1 MVRGHALVPTY
12 GARVTDVLRG
22 MLRPALLPAEG
33 RVFIVADWSS
43 IEARVTP
50 WLAGVTG
57 EAKLDVFRSGR
68 DPYIVNAAG
77 AFRVPY
83 EEVTD
88 AQRQLGKVME
98 LSCGFAGG
106 AGAFAAMGR
115 AYGTVLPEAE
125 AKRMVAAW
133 RRVNAW
139 APPFWTALEHA
150 YLRAMRNPGHEF
162 DAGRVTYLF
171 DGQHLWY
178 VLPSGRVLCYPFARL
193 EEDGVSYAKASWKP
207 KADAVE
213 WPRGRLWSGLAAENC
228 TQAVAADI
236 LRAALRRLPD
246 VVLHVHDEIVQE
258 VPTGR
263 ADRQALV
270 DVMTTPP
277 KWATGLPLACSAKV
291 MTRYGK

>member
-1 MVRGHALVPTY
+1 
-12 GARVTDVLRG
+12 
-22 MLRPALLPAEG
+22 
-33 RVFIVADWSS
+33 
-43 IEARVTP
+43 
-50 WLAGVTG
+50 
-57 EAKLDVFRSGR
+57 
-68 DPYIVNAAG
+68 
-77 AFRVPY
+77 
-83 EEVTD
+83 
-88 AQRQLGKVME
+88 
-98 LSCGFAGG
+98 
-106 AGAFAAMGR
+106 
-115 AYGTVLPEAE
+115 
-125 AKRMVAAW
+125 
-133 RRVNAW
+133 
-139 APPFWTALEHA
+139 
-150 YLRAMRNPGHEF
+150 
-162 DAGRVTYLF
+162 
-171 DGQHLWY
+171 
-178 VLPSGRVLCYPFARL
+178 VLCYPFARL

-277 KWATGLPLACSAKV
+277 QWATGLPLACSAKV